1 MHFHTPTHTFPEMTL
16 INDSNPILNGE
27 SVFTIGTDTVILFNV
42 LSNILYI
49 CAHLKD
55 YKPLEDAKGAF
66 TKQLNSILNI
76 VNFNKD
82 KQIILMFDANTQ
94 FEINDNSI
102 FVYSKSN
109 EKERKE
115 FPLQLGIT
123 ISGFISSVPTSN
135 KMRGPHTAQLNKMLE
150 PVTATIDH
158 VIVFNGPKVVD
169 TKSYVLDGNGNLKA
183 IVDSITLTT
192 APNSIVDHALVVST
206 TEKGDSYASLNIKG
220 GDVEDKAWAEF
231 IPQSYYD
238 FFSNPIVTKQLDK
251 LLMDTFNLDLVKI
264 KSKNFL
270 STPRCKI
277 FDINL
282 SNQVIPSIY
291 IQDDSVLVYTKE
303 ITYVLSKNDTG
314 NYVNLVN
321 MSLNSEIIPWIQ
333 ILVDDL
339 NNPESRAFMLERGY
353 KLLNFWHNVQNDKT
367 VLIDNMSLSSVYDE
381 WRQSTTKKVPIAE
394 MVRQAKANHPN
405 LRVISLQEMP
415 KDGSAEKI
423 IEGIDGV
430 TFMNNNAP
438 GSTRGAII
446 VFNN

>member
-1 MHFHTPTHTFPEMTL
+1 
-16 INDSNPILNGE
+16 
-27 SVFTIGTDTVILFNV
+27 
-42 LSNILYI
+42 
-49 CAHLKD
+49 
-55 YKPLEDAKGAF
+55 
-66 TKQLNSILNI
+66 
-76 VNFNKD
+76 
-82 KQIILMFDANTQ
+82 
-94 FEINDNSI
+94 
-102 FVYSKSN
+102 
-109 EKERKE
+109 
-115 FPLQLGIT
+115 
-123 ISGFISSVPTSN
+123 
-135 KMRGPHTAQLNKMLE
+135 MLE

-169 TKSYVLDGNGNLKA
+169 TKSYVLDGNGNLKE
-183 IVDSITLTT
+183 IVDNITLTT

-282 SNQVIPSIY
+282 ENQVIPFVTIEGDNVNINSNGNTY
-291 IQDDSVLVYTKE
+291 I
-303 ITYVLSKNDTG
+303 LSKNENGD
-314 NYVNLVN
+314 YDKPSV
-321 MSLNSEIIPWIQ
+321 NSEWID
-333 ILVDDL
+333 ILLKDL
-339 NNPESRAFMLERGY
+339 NNPECRSFMLERGY

-367 VLIDNMSLSSVYDE
+367 VLINNMSLSSIYDE
-381 WRQSTTKKVPIAE
+381 WYKSASKKVPIAE

-446 VFNN
+446 MFNN

>member
-1 MHFHTPTHTFPEMTL
+1 MQFHTSTLTFTEMKL
-16 INDSNPILNGE
+16 INDGNPILNGE
-27 SVFTIGTDTVILFNV
+27 SVFAMGTDTVILLNV
-42 LSNILYI
+42 LGNILYI

-94 FEINDNSI
+94 FEIKDNSI
-102 FVYSKSN
+102 FVFSKSN

-115 FPLQLGIT
+115 FPLQTGTT
-123 ISGFISSVPTSN
+123 ISSFTSKVPTSN
-135 KMRGPHTAQLNKMLE
+135 KMRGPHTAQLNKMLD

-158 VIVFNGPKVVD
+158 IIVFNGPKFVD
-169 TKSYVLDGNGNLKA
+169 TKSYVLDGKGNLKE
-183 IVDSITLTT
+183 IVDTVTLTT
-192 APNSIVDHALVVST
+192 SPNSIVDHALVVST
-206 TEKGDSYASLNIKG
+206 NEKGESYASLNIKG

-231 IPQSYYD
+231 IPQTYYD
-238 FFSNPIVTKQLDK
+238 FFNNPIVTEQLDN
-251 LLMDTFNLDLVKI
+251 LLTNAFNIYIGII

-282 SNQVIPSIY
+282 SNQLIPSIV
-291 IQDDSVLVYTKE
+291 IHDENTVHVYTTPTKY
-303 ITYVLSKNDTG
+303 IIISKNQNG
-314 NYVNLVN
+314 QFVN
-321 MSLNSEIIPWIQ
+321 NSETNEWINIFVQ
-333 ILVDDL
+333 DL
-339 NNPESRAFMLERGY
+339 NNPECRQFMLERGY
-353 KLLNFWHNVQNDKT
+353 KLLNFWYDVQNDKT

-381 WRQSTTKKVPIAE
+381 WRQSTTKKVSIAE
-394 MVRQAKANHPN
+394 MVRLAKASHPN

-415 KDGSAEKI
+415 KDETAEKI

-430 TFMNNNAP
+430 TFMNSNAP

>member
-1 MHFHTPTHTFPEMTL
+1 MQFHTSTLTFTEMKL
-16 INDSNPILNGE
+16 INDGDPILNGE
-27 SVFTIGTDTVILFNV
+27 SVFAMGTDTVILLNV
-42 LSNILYI
+42 LGNILYI

-66 TKQLNSILNI
+66 TKQLNSILNV

-94 FEINDNSI
+94 FEIKDNSI
-102 FVYSKSN
+102 FAFSKSN
-109 EKERKE
+109 EKDRKE
-115 FPLQLGIT
+115 FLLQSGIT

-135 KMRGPHTAQLNKMLE
+135 KMRGPHTAQLNKMLD

-169 TKSYVLDGNGNLKA
+169 TKSYVLDSNGNLKE

-192 APNSIVDHALVVST
+192 SPNSIVDHALVVST
-206 TEKGDSYASLNIKG
+206 NEKGESYASLNIKG
-220 GDVEDKAWAEF
+220 GDLEDKAWAEF
-231 IPQSYYD
+231 IPQTYYN
-238 FFSNPIVTKQLDK
+238 FFNNPIVTAQLDE
-251 LLMDTFNLDLVKI
+251 LLTNAFNIYIGII

-282 SNQVIPSIY
+282 SNKLIPSIV
-291 IQDDSVLVYTKE
+291 IHDENTVHVYTTPTKY
-303 ITYVLSKNDTG
+303 IIISKNQSG
-314 NYVNLVN
+314 QFVNT
-321 MSLNSEIIPWIQ
+321 SETNEWINIFVQ
-333 ILVDDL
+333 DL
-339 NNPESRAFMLERGY
+339 NNPECRQFMLERGY
-353 KLLNFWHNVQNDKT
+353 KLLNFWYDVQNDKT

-381 WRQSTTKKVPIAE
+381 WRQSTTKKVSIAE
-394 MVRQAKANHPN
+394 MVRLAKANHPN

-415 KDGSAEKI
+415 KDETAEKI

-430 TFMNNNAP
+430 TFMSSNAP